1 MKRFFLILMAVLV
14 LFGSQMVLAE
24 STTDEATELGEG
36 LADLDPVSLI
46 YTFTLNGD
54 LYTLPCPVSDFTENG
69 WDLGSGTLDANTYA
83 RTVGFHNGGSE
94 YVSFE
99 VMNDTEEDG
108 VELANLK
115 VVSVKVTQSF
125 VDVDG
130 NEFETL
136 DGLHLGMTLDE
147 VKALFG
153 EPSTEKSSYLA
164 YHFRDQYDTEALRG
178 LGDVY
183 IGEDSLYVYTEE
195 GSDIVN
201 RIDLQ
206 FFGVEKSEEA
216 E

>member
-1 MKRFFLILMAVLV
+1 MKRSFLILIAVLV
-14 LFGSQMVLAE
+14 LFSSQMALAE
-24 STTDEATELGEG
+24 STAEETIEVSAAEM
-36 LADLDPVSLI
+36 DPVSLI

-54 LYTLPCPVSDFTENG
+54 TYTLPCKVTDFTENG
-69 WDLGSGTLDANTYA
+69 WDLGGGTLDANTYA
-83 RTVGFHNGGSE
+83 RTIGFHNGGSE

-147 VKALFG
+147 VKALYG

-164 YHFRDQYDTEALRG
+164 YHFQDQVDTEALRG

-183 IGEDSLYVYTEE
+183 VGEDSLYVYTEE
-195 GSDIVN
+195 GSDIVT

-206 FFGVEKSEEA
+206 FFGILEEA

>member
-1 MKRFFLILMAVLV
+1 MKRVFLILMAVLV

-36 LADLDPVSLI
+36 LAELDPVSLI

-54 LYTLPCPVSDFTENG
+54 TYTLPCPVTDFTENG

-83 RTVGFHNGGSE
+83 RTVGFYNGGSE
-94 YVSFE
+94 YVTFE

-115 VVSVKVTQSF
+115 VVSVKVEQSF

-136 DGLHLGMTLDE
+136 DGLRLGMTLDE
-147 VKALFG
+147 VKALYG
-153 EPSTEKSSYLA
+153 EPSTENSSYLV
-164 YHFRDQYDTEALRG
+164 YHFQDQVDTETLRG

-195 GSDIVN
+195 GSDIVT

-206 FFGVEKSEEA
+206 FFGISEEA